1 MLRLNL
7 KKEPY
12 WLDLNAEVSVLVHP
26 LNTAIMNAAQSV
38 VKHRC
43 DRMRTLRAELVAGG
57 GDVRHLP
64 DLNNEEIRKAYIE
77 TELTKALACAAIVAW
92 KGVYNAEGTE
102 AVPVNDKNIEEL
114 MDIWFISKAFFEKY
128 LSSLELLE
136 TEGNESG
143 LAVNG
148 TSAAGQDIAE
158 HATTKPSRVA
168 KAS

>member
-12 WLDLNAEVSVLVHP
+12 WLDLNGEVSLLVHP

-43 DRMRTLRAELVAGG
+43 DHMRTLRAELVSGG

-64 DLNNEEIRKAYIE
+64 DLNNEDIRKAFIE
-77 TELTKALACAAIVAW
+77 TELTKTLACGAIVAW

-102 AVPVNDKNIEEL
+102 TVAVSDKNIEEL

-136 TEGNESG
+136 TEGNASR
-143 LAVNG
+143 LAANG
-148 TSAAGQDIAE
+148 TSAVGLDTAKS
-158 HATTKPSRVA
+158 ATTKASLAA
-168 KAS
+168 KAT